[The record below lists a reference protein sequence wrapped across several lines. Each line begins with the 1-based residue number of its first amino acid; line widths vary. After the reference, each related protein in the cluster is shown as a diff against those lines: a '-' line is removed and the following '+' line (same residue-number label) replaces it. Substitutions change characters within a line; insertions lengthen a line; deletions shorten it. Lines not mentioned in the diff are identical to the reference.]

1 MKLAEKK
8 MTVKQEEEA
17 ITYTMMAEPKVKV
30 TSQYALS
37 KFSGNDLHSS
47 SRKVTTALGGGLIA
61 AFFYFF
67 VITGQNAHIDCEA
80 NN

>member
-47 SRKVTTALGGGLIA
+47 SRKVTTALGAELIA
-61 AFFYFF
+61 AFFIVCNYWSKR
-67 VITGQNAHIDCEA
+67 TRRL
-80 NN
+80 

>member
-1 MKLAEKK
+1 MKFAEKE
-8 MTVKQEEEA
+8 MTVKQEEEEEA

-47 SRKVTTALGGGLIA
+47 SRKVTTALGAGLIA
-61 AFFYFF
+61 ASFFCF
-67 VITGQNAHIDCEA
+67 CL
-80 NN
+80 